1 MLGDLRGDEASCG
14 LGWSWKREWLVG
26 HDIVFTLHLVPC
38 RMHRFWQQGSCGEF
52 DWLAL
57 DVFSSRLNVDSVLV
71 EVEFDVKVVEDFIVY
86 RLSVAPDRGDHSGV
100 LQHVSELLEQLLE
113 LGLVELLLVVD
124 VDLSAVGFPDCLV
137 DGLSEVERGDH
148 HVEVGLDFRLDCLLD
163 ILGLS
168 RLRDGGLWW
177 ERLWHGW
184 GCSLGNGR
192 CCKVCRK
199 EECVEPHYYYLIF
212 L

>member
-1 MLGDLRGDEASCG
+1 M
-14 LGWSWKREWLVG
+14 
-26 HDIVFTLHLVPC
+26 
-38 RMHRFWQQGSCGEF
+38 
-52 DWLAL
+52 
-57 DVFSSRLNVDSVLV
+57 
-71 EVEFDVKVVEDFIVY
+71 KVVEDFIVY
-86 RLSVAPDRGDHSGV
+86 RLSVTPDRGDHSRV

-124 VDLSAVGFPDCLV
+124 VDLSPVGLPDCLV

-148 HVEVGLDFRLDCLLD
+148 HVEVRLDFRLDCLLD
-163 ILGLS
+163 IWSLC
-168 RLRDGGLWW
+168 RLRGGGLRW
-177 ERLWHGW
+177 ERLWLGDCCPWLWHGW

-199 EECVEPHYYYLIF
+199 DECVEPHYYYLIF